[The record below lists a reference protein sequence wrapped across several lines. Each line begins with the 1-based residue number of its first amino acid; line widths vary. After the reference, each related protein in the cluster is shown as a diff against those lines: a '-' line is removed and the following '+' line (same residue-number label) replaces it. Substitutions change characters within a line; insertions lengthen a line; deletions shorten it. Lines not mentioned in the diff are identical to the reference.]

1 MLKDPVSKDDH
12 VQGGKNA
19 IITLVEYGDYE
30 CPYCG
35 QAYPIIK
42 QVQKYYG
49 SKLRFVFRNFP
60 LTEVHPFAMS
70 AAQTAEYAGAEGLFW
85 EMHDLI
91 YENQS
96 NLNIELLFAL
106 TESLNLS
113 PVKLKEALT
122 NQTFD
127 HKIQRDF
134 IGGVKSGVNGTPT
147 IYINDARYSG
157 PFEFQNLVS
166 AIDEKINP
174 LKM

>member
-1 MLKDPVSKDDH
+1 MLKDPVSSNDH
-12 VQGGKNA
+12 IQGGKNA

-35 QAYPIIK
+35 QAYPVIK

-60 LTEVHPFAMS
+60 LTEVHPLAMS

-96 NLNIELLFAL
+96 NLNIELFFAL
-106 TESLNLS
+106 AKSLNLS
-113 PVKLKEALT
+113 PAKLKEVLT
-122 NQTFD
+122 SQTFD
-127 HKIQRDF
+127 QKIQRDF

-147 IYINDARYSG
+147 IYINDVRYSG
-157 PFEFQNLVS
+157 LVEFQDLILT
-166 AIDEKINP
+166 IDEMIKI
-174 LKM
+174 